1 MMLIAGGRCAANAS
15 AGEVGKL
22 PGMKCLSL
30 VVLVVLLPV
39 FALGELPPGKALA
52 PADLSGFA
60 VFGAQPNHVAVSGQ
74 AFDKAIRLEVK
85 ERPANPWSAQIGAK
99 TTGPVEKGD
108 VLLMTFWM
116 RTIESRSES
125 GEAAVN
131 AVFEKGAAPHTKSLN
146 QTCSTGREWK
156 QFQLPFAALE
166 RHGAGDARIA
176 LHLGHGVQTLE
187 VAKIEV
193 KNFAKSVKL
202 SDLPR
207 TRFWYAGREP
217 DAPWRK
223 AAQERIEQF
232 RKADLTITLIDAAG
246 KPVAGAEID
255 VRMTRHAFGFGSAV
269 AADALLGE
277 GADKEKYRAQVVKLF
292 NRVVLE
298 NDLKWPQWE
307 GNRQRAIAAVEWLR
321 GQKIEVRGHN
331 LIWPSWRHL
340 PRDLQNLKES
350 KEALRK
356 RIDDH
361 ILETAGAMKG
371 KLVEWD
377 VINEPYSEK
386 DVQKILGD
394 EEMIRWFKLARQADD
409 QAVLFLNDYPILRAG
424 PNPHLDHFE
433 KTIQFLI
440 DGGAP
445 IGGIGVQCHY
455 GSHLPPLTQLLDG
468 LDRFGKFKLPIAATE
483 FDIDTTDEELQAQY
497 MRDHMI
503 AFFSHP
509 SVNSIIM
516 WGFWEGRHWKPNAA
530 LYRSDWSAKPCA
542 AAWEDLVLK
551 QWRTNVT
558 VKTDDKGQAKVRG
571 FLGDYEVGVAGRV
584 EKVKL
589 PKSGAG
595 VQVRQ

>member
-1 MMLIAGGRCAANAS
+1 MRFPFVVSVMVMLPLS
-15 AGEVGKL
+15 ALAELPVGK
-22 PGMKCLSL
+22 G
-30 VVLVVLLPV
+30 
-39 FALGELPPGKALA
+39 LGPAELG
-52 PADLSGFA
+52 GFA
-60 VFGAQPNHVAVSGQ
+60 VFGAERSVVAVSGQ
-74 AFDKAIRLEVK
+74 TFDKAIRLEVK
-85 ERPANPWSAQIGAK
+85 ERPANAWSAQVGAK
-99 TTGPVEKGD
+99 TSGPVEKGD
-108 VLLMTFWM
+108 VLLMSFWM

-156 QFQLPFAALE
+156 QFWLPFTALE
-166 RHGAGDARIA
+166 KHGAGEARIA
-176 LHLGHGVQTLE
+176 LHLGLGVQTLE

-193 KNFAKSVKL
+193 TNFAKSVKL
-202 SDLPR
+202 NDLPR

-217 DAPWRK
+217 DAAWRK
-223 AAQERIEQF
+223 AAMERIEQI
-232 RKADLTITLIDAAG
+232 RKGDLTITVTDAAG
-246 KPVAGAEID
+246 KPVAGAEVS

-277 GADKEKYRAQVVKLF
+277 GADKAKYREQVTRLF

-321 GQKIEVRGHN
+321 GQNIEVRGHN

-340 PRDLQNLKES
+340 PRDVQNLKED
-350 KEALRK
+350 KAALRK

-394 EEMIRWFKLARQADD
+394 EEMIRWFKLARQADE
-409 QAVLFLNDYPILRAG
+409 QVVLFLNDYPILRAG

-455 GSHLPPLTQLLDG
+455 GSHLPPPTQLLAG
-468 LDRFGKFKLPIAATE
+468 LDRFARFKLPIAATE
-483 FDIDTTDEELQAQY
+483 FDIDTTDEELQGQY
-497 MRDHMI
+497 MRDHLI

-530 LYRSDWSAKPCA
+530 LYRRDWSAKPCA
-542 AAWEDLVLK
+542 EAWEDLVLK

-558 VKTDDKGQAKVRG
+558 VKTDGKGVAKVRG

-589 PKSGAG
+589 SKSGTG
-595 VQVRQ
+595 VQVRE